1 MGRRQRLKARHAIG
15 AVTRV
20 GVDSVELLDGQP
32 GRAERT
38 RAARERNAGHQAACA
53 CGAAPRSDSWFN
65 IRNFVDQPNRAAI
78 YIYEEIGYW
87 GTSANEFVQML
98 NQLHVDFL
106 DVHINSPG
114 GEVDDGIAIFNALRQ
129 HKAYVTVYIDS
140 LAASAASFIAMSGD
154 KVCISEFGQLMI
166 HDAMGLA
173 FGNEAEVLEFA
184 GLLGR
189 YSNNVASIY
198 ARQAGGTPEQWRDV
212 MRAETWYTGAE
223 AVEAGLCD
231 EVHDLMAAD
240 PDEDEDAEEPMAARM
255 TARWDMSLFSFRY
268 QGREAAPAPPLTN
281 HAEAVEPA
289 AEPEPVT
296 EPAVEPDTAAVPE
309 AAAAPEVEA
318 TVESPVEPDVVE
330 AGPEPDPEPVDDT
343 TEDDATEPEEVQPSP
358 GDVAVPEVPH
368 GSEVVGTQEA
378 TPEVSEA
385 VPVAATTD
393 PDPWAQSMSS
403 LLSAT
408 PASPTWDDVLST
420 LTKP

>member
-1 MGRRQRLKARHAIG
+1 MGRRQRIKARRAIG
-15 AVTRV
+15 AVVTQV
-20 GVDSVELLDGQP
+20 GADMVEMLDGQP

-38 RAARERNAGHQAACA
+38 RAARERNTGHQAAPVRDTA
-53 CGAAPRSDSWFN
+53 SPSGDWFK

-98 NQLHVDFL
+98 NQLNVDYL

-114 GEVDDGIAIFNALRQ
+114 GEVDDGVAIFNAIRQ

-140 LAASAASFIAMSGD
+140 LAASAASFIAMAGD

-173 FGNEAEVLEFA
+173 FGNEAEVNEFA
-184 GLLGR
+184 NLLGR
-189 YSNNVASIY
+189 YSNNVAAIY

-231 EVHDLMAAD
+231 EVHDLLAAD
-240 PDEDEDAEEPMAARM
+240 EDVAPDHEDEPMAARM

-268 QGREAAPAPPLTN
+268 QGREAAPAPALAN
-281 HAEAVEPA
+281 HVEPEPEVVPEVAAAPEPVVPVDA
-289 AEPEPVT
+289 AEPEPVAVAEPAEDVVADVAPSVVPEATT
-296 EPAVEPDTAAVPE
+296 EPPISAAQEPEVEVVGEPAAEVEPEPAAEPVAEVPAVVPDTAPAE
-309 AAAAPEVEA
+309 AAPE
-318 TVESPVEPDVVE
+318 
-330 AGPEPDPEPVDDT
+330 
-343 TEDDATEPEEVQPSP
+343 
-358 GDVAVPEVPH
+358 
-368 GSEVVGTQEA
+368 
-378 TPEVSEA
+378 
-385 VPVAATTD
+385 PVAATTD
-393 PDPWAQSMSS
+393 TDPWAQSMSS